1 MENQEIMVKTRLTL
15 AGRTY
20 ILSVLSEEEPI
31 FQQIVATVNQQ
42 LTTMQATYPRYDKQ
56 DFLANL
62 LFNKSLELYKNDLEL
77 TAYKNSSS
85 TNADSSIV
93 PTPMQSH
100 DLELEEVNNR
110 LDTIRDLLAQSLQT
124 N

>member
-20 ILSVLSEEEPI
+20 ILNVLADEEPI
-31 FQQIVATVNQQ
+31 FQQLVAKINEQ
-42 LTTMQATYPRYDKQ
+42 LVKMQNTYPRYDKQ

-85 TNADSSIV
+85 INADSSIV
-93 PTPMQSH
+93 PTPVQSY
-100 DLELEEVNNR
+100 DLELEEVHHR

>member
-42 LTTMQATYPRYDKQ
+42 LTTMQAAYPRYDKQ

>member
-20 ILSVLSEEEPI
+20 ILSVLAEEEPI
-31 FQQIVATVNQQ
+31 FQQLVVTINEQ
-42 LTTMQATYPRYDKQ
+42 LAKMQNTYPRYDKQ

-62 LFNKSLELYKNDLEL
+62 LFNKSLELYKNNLAL

-85 TNADSSIV
+85 INADSSIV
-93 PTPMQSH
+93 PTPVQSH
-100 DLELEEVNNR
+100 DLELEAVNDR
-110 LDTIRDLLAQSLQT
+110 LDAIRDLLAQSLQT